1 MTRPAPAGLCYH
13 HAHAPGSGMPEDEGR
28 WRPTPAASRSTETW
42 RDSMLTQN
50 TAKQLLQAGKPAVGI
65 WLSIPSLV
73 TAEALGSLGW
83 DWLTLDV
90 EHGCMDRETQQ
101 AMFLAIASQDC
112 VPLARI
118 AGNDPVIIKQTLDAG
133 AMGVVVPMVNSA
145 DEARAAVAACKF
157 APEGIRSAGGGRWRY
172 GYGAEFARQ
181 TNEEILCIPMIE
193 HIDAVERA
201 EEILAVPGVDA
212 CFIGPS
218 DLSWSMGL
226 RGQRDE
232 AHAAAILR
240 VRDAGRKVGT
250 PVGLH
255 CRSDEEVRE
264 RIEQGFQFLACSAD
278 MGFLMAGAGA
288 ALKRIRG
295 E

>member
-1 MTRPAPAGLCYH
+1 
-13 HAHAPGSGMPEDEGR
+13 
-28 WRPTPAASRSTETW
+28 
-42 RDSMLTQN
+42 MLTQN
-50 TAKQLLQAGKPAVGI
+50 TAKQLLQAGQPAVGI

-101 AMFLAIASQDC
+101 AMFLAIASQGC

-172 GYGAEFARQ
+172 GYGAEFARR

-212 CFIGPS
+212 CFIGPN
-218 DLSWSMGL
+218 DLAASMGL
-226 RGQRDE
+226 GLGVPLESEEPRLVEAILHVRDTCRKHGV
-232 AHAAAILR
+232 APGVHCSHAAGVNFRL
-240 VRDAGRKVGT
+240 G
-250 PVGLH
+250 
-255 CRSDEEVRE
+255 
-264 RIEQGFQFLACSAD
+264 QGFQFCAMASELRYMIAGLRDGLAELD
-278 MGFLMAGAGA
+278 WRPAGAQTVESAGEAQGA
-288 ALKRIRG
+288 VVRY
-295 E
+295 